1 MKPVSLIVLSIIAL
15 MGCSVKRMDNV
26 QSNLPAATELKYTVN
41 GSEFSYLALGDS
53 YTIGEA
59 VPTVQSFP
67 HQLASALNKQKYAVS
82 KPIIVARTGWT
93 TDELIQEIKV
103 SGVSKKF
110 DVVTLLIGVNNQYRH
125 YDVNTYR
132 SEFVQLLNTALSY
145 ANGNKKRVFVIS
157 IPDWGVTPFAK
168 GQDRNQI
175 AKEIDLHNAIN
186 KKESIRLGVSYT
198 DITPFSRRAIS
209 DLSLIADD
217 GLHPSGSMY
226 ALWVQELV
234 NKVAENIND

>member
-1 MKPVSLIVLSIIAL
+1 MKTVCLIVLSIIAL

-26 QSNLPAATELKYTVN
+26 QSNLPAATQLNYTVN

-59 VPTVQSFP
+59 VATIQSFP
-67 HQLASALNKQKYAVS
+67 HQLASALYKQDYAVS
-82 KPIIVARTGWT
+82 EPIIVARTGWT

-110 DVVTLLIGVNNQYRH
+110 DIVTLLIGVNNQYRH

-175 AKEIDLHNAIN
+175 AIEIDLYNAIN
-186 KKESIRLGVSYT
+186 KEESAKLGVNYT
-198 DITPFSRRAIS
+198 DITPLSRRAIN